1 MKRNKITALLMAAV
15 MLFSTAAYAAD
26 GVNTQEEQAIA
37 YSDNMLKNMVRVYAH
52 NIADNYY
59 YGINDEELLFSI
71 ICKTIEE
78 GKFNINSAIKAMID
92 TLDDEYAQFYTA
104 QEYLELTTD
113 IAGEFSGIGVTI
125 TQNENGIVVLSVMD
139 GSPAIKAGVM
149 KGDYIIAVN
158 GQSVEGMEIASV
170 KNLIVGES
178 GSEVNVTVRRGEE
191 EIVLTCVRGAVKMT
205 YTQTK
210 MLTDDIAYLK
220 LIQFSKT
227 AAEEVKTYVK
237 DIQGKGIKKLVFDL
251 RDNPGG
257 DLDTALEIA
266 NIFISMGRI
275 GELRYK
281 DSSKNKYLYSENRN
295 APRLKIAVLVNENSA
310 SASELLSMA
319 FQGRGAGKLVG
330 TKTFGKGSMQLLSR
344 AATGVGMK
352 YTVGEFYT
360 AKGQRVHTVGITPDI
375 VVENEYVPV
384 DEESFA
390 KIDFD
395 KIEEGANGGDMT
407 LALEQRLSVLGY
419 FDGTPDETFDEET
432 KDAVMGFQAVLGYD
446 ATGVPGFYEYL
457 YLNDY
462 TYDFDVVVDKQ
473 MDAAIEYLNKR

>member
-1 MKRNKITALLMAAV
+1 MKKKKITALLMAAV
-15 MLFSTAAYAAD
+15 MLFSTAAYAAE
-26 GVNTQEEQAIA
+26 GVNTDQEQAMA
-37 YSDNMLKNMVRVYAH
+37 YSDNLLKNMVRVYAH

-78 GKFNINSAIKAMID
+78 QKFNINSAIKAMID
-92 TLDDEYAQFYTA
+92 ALDDEYAQFYTA
-104 QEYLELTTD
+104 EEYSELTTD

-125 TQNENGIVVLSVMD
+125 TQNENAIVVLSVMEN
-139 GSPAIKAGVM
+139 SPAIKAGVM

-158 GQSVEGMEIASV
+158 GQSVEGMEISSV

-178 GSEVNVTVRRGEE
+178 GTEVNVTVRRGEE
-191 EIVLTCVRGAVKMT
+191 EIVLTCVRGAVKMS

-227 AAEEVKTYVK
+227 AVEEVRNYVK
-237 DIQGKGIKKLVFDL
+237 DIQSKSVKKLVLDL

-281 DSSKNKYLYSENRN
+281 DESKNKYLYSENRN

-330 TKTFGKGSMQLLSR
+330 TKTFGKGSMQVLTK
-344 AATGVGMK
+344 AVTGVGMK
-352 YTVGEFYT
+352 YTIGEFYT

-375 VVENEYVPV
+375 VVENEYIPV

-390 KIDFD
+390 EIDYD
-395 KIEEGANGGDMT
+395 RIDEGAKGGDMT

-419 FDGTPDETFDEET
+419 FDGEPDETFDEKT
-432 KDAVMGFQAVLGYD
+432 KDAVMGFQAVLGYE
-446 ATGVPGFYEYL
+446 ASGIPGFYEYL

-462 TYDFDVVVDKQ
+462 TYDFDVVVDNQ
-473 MDAAIEYLNKR
+473 LNAAIDYLNK